1 MAAGQTGGRARV
13 EAWQNA
19 TAPDGSSLVSTS
31 PETATF
37 NFTAIPSGITSTSVS
52 PGGSATMYG
61 GDFTHRFSSAGGGQ
75 TALERSHVNELFP
88 GASGTALNITGQL
101 GTVSTTVNSPDSA
114 SAGWDLD
121 SSGEMVAPDI
131 VDWGHHLS
139 ARPFVVNASNPSPNH
154 TLPQALTAT
163 QNFRNLTFPGQTYGA
178 AAVAS
183 TTHRRAIEDR
193 NDQLKAVTSVN
204 SEEVVEDYAGPTV
217 FRRCRAT
224 PDSIPVAG
232 PASSGGTATATTTST
247 ITVDAEGQAATPT
260 YSIRPPDLGCMITP
274 SGVLTPGTTAGTVTV
289 RVGDSANFDETTVT
303 LVAPPSLTTFAIN
316 SGAASTTDPIVT
328 LNNTPAPSSPTQSEP
343 THYMA
348 SDDAGFAGASWQT
361 YSDSPSFTLSEG
373 YGVKTVYLKLKNIA
387 GESSVVSDTI
397 EYVTSPA
404 PSPSP
409 TPQP

>member
-1 MAAGQTGGRARV
+1 MRVSANAR
-13 EAWQNA
+13 
-19 TAPDGSSLVSTS
+19 
-31 PETATF
+31 
-37 NFTAIPSGITSTSVS
+37 I
-52 PGGSATMYG
+52 
-61 GDFTHRFSSAGGGQ
+61 R
-75 TALERSHVNELFP
+75 
-88 GASGTALNITGQL
+88 
-101 GTVSTTVNSPDSA
+101 STTS
-114 SAGWDLD
+114 
-121 SSGEMVAPDI
+121 
-131 VDWGHHLS
+131 
-139 ARPFVVNASNPSPNH
+139 
-154 TLPQALTAT
+154 
-163 QNFRNLTFPGQTYGA
+163 
-178 AAVAS
+178 
-183 TTHRRAIEDR
+183 DR

-247 ITVDAEGQAATPT
+247 ITVDAEGQEATPT